1 MNWLQL
7 FSEPERAEELYRG
20 YFPLVDV
27 TVIPDEEIMN
37 HRSMAALTLLQKH
50 IRQRDLNEFLDQLVT
65 LMLTEFM
72 TGQQVLVN
80 YMIQAG
86 ETPDAEAVIRELA
99 QRVPQ
104 HENELMT
111 IAQQLEEKG
120 REKGR
125 QEGLEIGLEKG
136 RQPGGLEA
144 SREIARNLLAN
155 GMDSISVMKMT
166 GLSEEELQQIRH

>member
-1 MNWLQL
+1 M
-7 FSEPERAEELYRG
+7 
-20 YFPLVDV
+20 
-27 TVIPDEEIMN
+27 
-37 HRSMAALTLLQKH
+37 
-50 IRQRDLNEFLDQLVT
+50 
-65 LMLTEFM
+65 
-72 TGQQVLVN
+72 LVN
-80 YMIQAG
+80 YLIQAG

-99 QRVPQ
+99 HRVPQ
-104 HENELMT
+104 HEDELMT

-125 QEGLEIGLEKG
+125 QEGLEKG

-155 GMDSISVMKMT
+155 GMDSVSVMKMT

>member
-1 MNWLQL
+1 MLDRKYCDGGDRGGLPELLFPALQNPVVLTITCIAVLWL
-7 FSEPERAEELYRG
+7 F
-20 YFPLVDV
+20 VV
-27 TVIPDEEIMN
+27 
-37 HRSMAALTLLQKH
+37 
-50 IRQRDLNEFLDQLVT
+50 LNIVGPQ
-65 LMLTEFM
+65 
-72 TGQQVLVN
+72 
-80 YMIQAG
+80 MIQAG

-155 GMDSISVMKMT
+155 GMDSVSVMKMT